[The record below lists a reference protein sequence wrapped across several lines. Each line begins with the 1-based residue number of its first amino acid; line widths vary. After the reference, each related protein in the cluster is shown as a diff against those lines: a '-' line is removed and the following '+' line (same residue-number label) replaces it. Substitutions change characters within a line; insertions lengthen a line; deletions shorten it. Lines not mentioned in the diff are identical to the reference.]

1 MTEVVRIKTAAGHA
15 QRYHVGSSV
24 IGNPGARDAFY
35 ERPSRPAEL
44 PVEQCPSFDGA
55 AELYRANKSLDWTWY
70 RDLSKESGLNR
81 DEVEDAVHRHV
92 HRETLAS
99 FGDPSAMPSFAAAV
113 ALASRTEFDG
123 WGIDDFTTSCRRVGR
138 ELLAGRKHPGPHFDT
153 AIREAVMDAAE

>member
-1 MTEVVRIKTAAGHA
+1 MTELVRKPTAAGHV
-15 QRYHVGSSV
+15 QGYHVGSSV
-24 IGNPGARDAFY
+24 ISNPAARDAFY

-70 RDLSKESGLNR
+70 RDLSKESGLTR

-92 HRETLAS
+92 HRETLAE
-99 FGDPSAMPSFAAAV
+99 FGDPRETRSFATAV
-113 ALASRTEFDG
+113 ALGSRTEFDG
-123 WGIDDFTTSCRRVGR
+123 WGSDDFTTSCRDVAR
-138 ELLAGRKHPGPHFDT
+138 EMLAGRKHPGPHFDA